1 MIIGQIKENTVFSS
15 KNSKY
20 STVLQPIEETKEER
34 QLCWLFPVFQSILF
48 SFFLS

>member
-20 STVLQPIEETKEER
+20 STVLQPIQETKEEG
-34 QLCWLFPVFQSILF
+34 QLCCAQSILF